1 MSLSDFGYDILRVLD
16 ESEDYMSTAEIA
28 NTLSEEGDYIVAGR
42 VRPYLEHALG
52 EYVERR
58 PPDRWN
64 IASPHHGK
72 FSSAKRPAGEDETD
86 SSSDRTDPQE
96 ESHDE
101 LSRAIVQILADA
113 DAPLPS
119 GRIAQIAERSDLVSS
134 SEIEFI
140 ETLVNRRLHYGLG
153 DVVEKD
159 DNHRWRLVDGEYDET
174 DDTVET
180 AEEKDSEASQGQKD
194 SRGDRGK
201 TSEEKNTGP
210 ENRSR
215 HNQETANDGSDRS
228 SKKED
233 QEFSSDKK
241 ASRKAQG
248 ELEASLSDF
257 EREILA
263 VLDREEG
270 YFYTEE
276 VAEALQQK
284 HDRDSELGRVQFYLE
299 NALDEYVV
307 RKSSKGWNIA
317 LPYRGEFFSSK
328 EETLNDK
335 ESSDPS
341 EDVEEDLSLDS
352 VDKLSELVIQEL
364 SEADSSLKARH
375 IAERISED
383 SNDILFSRTN
393 RIRTEVN
400 RRLYGELSAHVKK
413 DDEHWWTLSE
423 SAQKKSPTSGSEK
436 SQGDDASGGEE
447 KTSEEPLADGEN
459 DDASRHESEHDSEK
473 TTPSGIAAEV
483 QRRLETAKQIAFLL
497 DLVDTPLSV
506 SKLTSLIEARGQEIK
521 EEEIRQ
527 CLESTLSRFV
537 TDESGGYRL
546 RGDIERTFETEDDGT
561 SPVEETEESDAEQ
574 KPIDAATRASVS
586 GHRYDY
592 VFKSQE
598 MEGSSLFASQIRGG
612 TVTIKLNASHK
623 AFDHFSH
630 ILDGESNSKAGE
642 AGGQYKRLL
651 RLLLVAW
658 TEMEGDLIGRRNELA
673 EEIKDD
679 WGRALRLLLRER
691 DTE

>member
-1 MSLSDFGYDILRVLD
+1 MSLSDFAYDILRVLD
-16 ESEDYMSTAEIA
+16 RAGDCMSTAEIA
-28 NTLSEEGDYIVAGR
+28 NTLSEEEYSIVTGR
-42 VRPYLEHALG
+42 VRPYLEHAL
-52 EYVERR
+52 EKYVERR
-58 PPDRWN
+58 PEDRWK

-72 FSSAKRPAGEDETD
+72 FSSAKRPTGDDETD
-86 SSSDRTDPQE
+86 SSSAQTDSQE
-96 ESHDE
+96 KGQDE

-119 GRIAQIAERSDLVSS
+119 SRIARIAERSDSISS

-140 ETLVNRRLHYGLG
+140 ETLVNRRLHYGLSA
-153 DVVEKD
+153 VVEKD
-159 DNHRWRLVDGEYDET
+159 DDHRWRLVDRAYDET
-174 DDTVET
+174 SGAVET
-180 AEEKDSEASQGQKD
+180 AEEKDSEASQGQKN
-194 SRGDRGK
+194 SRGDGGK
-201 TSEEKNTGP
+201 TSEEKNAGP
-210 ENRSR
+210 RSR
-215 HNQETANDGSDRS
+215 HNRKTADNDSDQS

-233 QEFSSDKK
+233 QESSSDRK

-248 ELEASLSDF
+248 ESEVSLSDF
-257 EREILA
+257 EREILTVVA
-263 VLDREEG
+263 GEEG
-270 YFYTEE
+270 YFRTEE
-276 VAEALQQK
+276 IAEALQQK
-284 HDRDSELGRVQFYLE
+284 HGRDSELGRVQFYLE

-317 LPYRGEFFSSK
+317 SPYRGEFFSSK
-328 EETLNDK
+328 DEALNN
-335 ESSDPS
+335 EASSDPS
-341 EDVEEDLSLDS
+341 EEIGGKVGLDS

-364 SEADSSLKARH
+364 SEADSSLKARR

-383 SNDILFSRTN
+383 SNDISLSRTN

-413 DDEHWWTLSE
+413 DDEHRWTLNE
-423 SAQKKSPTSGSEK
+423 SARKKRPTSGSEK
-436 SQGDDASGGEE
+436 SQADDVSEGED
-447 KTSEEPLADGEN
+447 KTSDEPLAEREN
-459 DDASRHESEHDSEK
+459 DGASRHESEHDSEK

-483 QRRLETAKQIAFLL
+483 QRRLETGRQAAFLL

-546 RGDIERTFETEDDGT
+546 RGDIERTFETEADGT

-586 GHRYDY
+586 GHRYEY

-598 MEGSSLFASQIRGG
+598 MEGSSLFSSQIRGG

-630 ILDGESNSKAGE
+630 ILDGESNLKAGE
-642 AGGQYKRLL
+642 ARGQYKRLL

-658 TEMEGDLIGRRNELA
+658 TEVEGDLSGRRGELA
-673 EEIKDD
+673 EEIRND
-679 WGRALRLLLRER
+679 WGRALRFLLQKR
-691 DTE
+691 DEG